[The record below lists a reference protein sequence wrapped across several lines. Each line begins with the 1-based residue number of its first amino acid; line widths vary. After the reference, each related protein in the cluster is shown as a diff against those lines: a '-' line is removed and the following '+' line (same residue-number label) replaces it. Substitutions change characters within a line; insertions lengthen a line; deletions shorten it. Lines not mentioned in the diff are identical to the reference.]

1 MSTQDMTRAESG
13 RELSR
18 RNAFDLSATI
28 AQAVE
33 LHRSEALSKGLS
45 LEISEAPS
53 GTPPLLFGDA
63 VQIER
68 ALTNLLSNAL
78 RHTAAGS
85 IRVDWGVMG
94 AGDGL
99 KPETPGFVTVGISVQ
114 VDFLPL
120 SAKLCSRIVSVGRIQ
135 GSSIAPL
142 FPPPKEMLILIQQL
156 RPV

>member
-68 ALTNLLSNAL
+68 AL

-85 IRVDWGVMG
+85 VRVDWGVMG

-142 FPPPKEMLILIQQL
+142 FPPPKGMLILIQQL